1 MRDHD
6 VSQRRVCRLVGVD
19 PKTVRR
25 DRPPDNPEVRAEMHA
40 IAAVRRRFGYRRIG
54 VLLERK
60 GMTMNHKKLY
70 RLYTEEKLGVKRRWG
85 RKRARGSRAPM
96 PVALR
101 PGERW
106 SLDFV
111 SDTFGASRKFRMLA
125 VNDDCCRENLCLT
138 ADTSI
143 SGARV
148 ARELDALVRV
158 YGKPACIVSDN
169 GTEFTS
175 RAILKWAGDNN
186 VDWHYIDPGK
196 PQQNAF
202 IESFNGSL
210 RDELLNEELF
220 DSLDDARRKLAL
232 WRYDYNNVRPHSS
245 LSNKTPAE
253 ARRALEQF
261 EGSAHDHCQTVV
273 CEANNERA
281 LAQNATE
288 EYEIQTRKLS
298 L

>member
-1 MRDHD
+1 MRHWFEHNGERMCDRLQHARQCGITTSRN
-6 VSQRRVCRLVGVD
+6 VGRVGWSTARQGIAQQCTRGGVD

-25 DRPPDNPEVRAEMHA
+25 DRPPDNPEVREEMKA
-40 IAAVRRRFGYRRIG
+40 IASKRRRFGYRRIG

-60 GMTMNHKKLY
+60 GMIMNHKKLY
-70 RLYTEEKLGVKRRWG
+70 RLYTDEKLGVRRRRG
-85 RKRARGSRAPM
+85 RKRARGSRTPM

-125 VNDDCCRENLCLT
+125 VNDDCCRENLCLV

-148 ARELDALVRV
+148 ARELDALVRI

-186 VDWHYIDPGK
+186 VD
-196 PQQNAF
+196 
-202 IESFNGSL
+202 
-210 RDELLNEELF
+210 
-220 DSLDDARRKLAL
+220 
-232 WRYDYNNVRPHSS
+232 
-245 LSNKTPAE
+245 
-253 ARRALEQF
+253 
-261 EGSAHDHCQTVV
+261 
-273 CEANNERA
+273 
-281 LAQNATE
+281 
-288 EYEIQTRKLS
+288 
-298 L
+298 

>member
-1 MRDHD
+1 M
-6 VSQRRVCRLVGVD
+6 
-19 PKTVRR
+19 K
-25 DRPPDNPEVRAEMHA
+25 A
-40 IAAVRRRFGYRRIG
+40 IASKRRRFGYRRIG

-60 GMTMNHKKLY
+60 GMIMNHKKLY
-70 RLYTEEKLGVKRRWG
+70 RIYTEEKLGVRRRRG
-85 RKRARGSRAPM
+85 RKRARGSRTPM
-96 PVALR
+96 PVVLR
-101 PGERW
+101 PGARW

-125 VNDDCCRENLCLT
+125 VNDDCCRENLCLM

-148 ARELDALVRV
+148 ARDLDALVRV

-175 RAILKWAGDNN
+175 RAILKWAGDND

-196 PQQNAF
+196 PQQNGF

-210 RDELLNEELF
+210 RDELLNEEIF
-220 DSLDDARRKLAL
+220 DTLDDARRKLAL

-245 LSNKTPAE
+245 LGNQTPAQ
-253 ARRALEQF
+253 ARRAPEQL
-261 EGSAHDHCQTVV
+261 EGSAHD
-273 CEANNERA
+273 A
-281 LAQNATE
+281 LAQADDE